1 MKKILIILIISLV
14 FVLPVMADDFDDDF
28 DFYSYS
34 SVNTGYGAIIQDGKL
49 INTIDVGFSYN
60 FASMNDF
67 RTLGIGLGSRFDAL
81 FGVGNKTPKNYI
93 DCSFLLGPFF
103 HIVINRAIALNLTAG
118 PLFGFYKDGNT
129 RDDEHFTIG
138 PAIDAS
144 ITLTPQ
150 SFNSISFSFGTL
162 AAVNFGFASEP
173 VMYSVVPY
181 VSFNMV
187 FSNSYIPYNSLII
200 Y

>member
-1 MKKILIILIISLV
+1 
-14 FVLPVMADDFDDDF
+14 MADDFDDDF

-144 ITLTPQ
+144 ITLNPQ